1 MMAPDSNTLKL
12 ETRALRYLA
21 RREHSR
27 RELEKKLSVHEQS
40 PQVLSDLLDQLE
52 QQGFLST
59 ERFAEQTSR
68 TRRPRFGSQRI
79 VHELKEKG
87 VDTAHIAGLLPDLKE
102 TDLETARQIW
112 QKKFGTPPA
121 DIKERGRQ
129 MRFLTNRGFP
139 SDIIRAVLLQAEK
152 EAQ

>member
-1 MMAPDSNTLKL
+1 MKVSDSNSLRL

-27 RELEKKLSVHEQS
+27 YELEKKLSAHEQS
-40 PQVLSDLLDQLE
+40 DQVLSEVLDRLE
-52 QQGFLST
+52 QQGYLST

-87 VDTAHIAGLLPDLKE
+87 VDAAHIASLLPDLKE
-102 TDLETARQIW
+102 TDLEIARQIW
-112 QKKFGTPPA
+112 QKKFGTPPR
-121 DIKERGRQ
+121 DLKERGRQ
-129 MRFLTNRGFP
+129 MRFLTGRGFSP
-139 SDIIRAVLLQAEK
+139 EIIRKVLLQAEK
-152 EAQ
+152 DAQ

>member
-1 MMAPDSNTLKL
+1 MKVSDSNSLRL

-27 RELEKKLSVHEQS
+27 YELEKKLSAHEQS
-40 PQVLSDLLDQLE
+40 AQVLSEVLDRLE
-52 QQGFLST
+52 QQGYLST

-68 TRRPRFGSQRI
+68 TRRSRFGSQRI

-87 VDTAHIAGLLPDLKE
+87 VDATHIARLLPDLMA
-102 TDLETARQIW
+102 TDLETAWQVW
-112 QKKFGTPPA
+112 QKKFGTPPR

-129 MRFLTNRGFP
+129 MRFLTGRGFSP
-139 SDIIRAVLLQAEK
+139 EIIRKVLLQAEK
-152 EAQ
+152 DAQ